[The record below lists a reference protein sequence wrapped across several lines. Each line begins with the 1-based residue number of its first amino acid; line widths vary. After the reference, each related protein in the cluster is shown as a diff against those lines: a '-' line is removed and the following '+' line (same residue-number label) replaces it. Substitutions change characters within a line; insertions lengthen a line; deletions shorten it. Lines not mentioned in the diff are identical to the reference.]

1 MLRIKCPPLYFTA
14 SVLLI
19 LRIKSSELNGHRR
32 DRIFLLRI
40 EPKHRP
46 TKLEIHLLPDHEP
59 VKIEE
64 PRKIEE
70 DKLNKGAGIDRR
82 FEHSAT
88 NFRNLE
94 ACRATNFFHSWS
106 AYC

>member
-1 MLRIKCPPLYFTA
+1 M
-14 SVLLI
+14 LI
-19 LRIKSSELNGHRR
+19 LRIKSSELNGHRGN
-32 DRIFLLRI
+32 RIFLLRI

-46 TKLEIHLLPDHEP
+46 TKLEIQLLPNHEP

-70 DKLNKGAGIDRR
+70 DKLNKGTEMDCR
-82 FEHSAT
+82 FEHWVI

-94 ACRATNFFHSWS
+94 ASRATNFFRSWS